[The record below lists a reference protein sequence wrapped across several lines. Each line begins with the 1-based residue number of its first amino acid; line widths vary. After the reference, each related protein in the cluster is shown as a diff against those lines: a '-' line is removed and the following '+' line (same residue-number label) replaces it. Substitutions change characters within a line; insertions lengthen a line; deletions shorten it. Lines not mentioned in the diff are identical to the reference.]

1 MKTSTLTICLAM
13 ASVVVA
19 PGLCSGALAADD
31 SAQAQF
37 WQTPA
42 IEGAGRMHPLPNAAY
57 QPSPRETYKVVFAVA
72 ARASKP
78 TDVNPGL
85 ERVART
91 VNLYASAGVP
101 LDHLK
106 FVAIL
111 YGPATDAALDDAH
124 YRQSFGTSNPN
135 LDVIGKLRHAGVDVA
150 ICGQALAEHHYQY
163 DWVAPQLTLALSAL
177 TTITVLEHRGYTLVP
192 LL

>member
-1 MKTSTLTICLAM
+1 MKTSTLTIRLAM

-19 PGLCSGALAADD
+19 AGLCCGALAADD

-42 IEGAGRMHPLPNAAY
+42 IEGAGRMHPLPRAAY

-106 FVAIL
+106 FVAVL

>member
-1 MKTSTLTICLAM
+1 MKTSTLSIRLAM

-31 SAQAQF
+31 SAQPQF

-42 IEGAGRMHPLPNAAY
+42 IEGAGRMHPLPRAAY
-57 QPSPRETYKVVFAVA
+57 QPNPHETYKVVFAVA
-72 ARASKP
+72 ARVSKP

-111 YGPATDAALDDAH
+111 YGPATAAALDDAH
-124 YRQSFGTSNPN
+124 YRQAFGTSNPN

-150 ICGQALAEHHYQY
+150 ICGQALAEHHYEY